1 MNPQPGSAR
10 GIGVLMVLVGILMG
24 SSSPSFAAGPE
35 VDYALHCM
43 GCHRQD
49 GGGTEG
55 KVPALKGSMGRFLSV
70 PGGREFLVQ
79 VPGTS
84 QSALSDAKVA
94 AVLNWMLQRFSPDQ
108 IPDDFVPYTADEI
121 SRLRI
126 PLASVKPVRDALLAA
141 IDARPDE

>member
-1 MNPQPGSAR
+1 
-10 GIGVLMVLVGILMG
+10 MG
-24 SSSPSFAAGPE
+24 ASPPSFAAGPE

-84 QSALSDAKVA
+84 QSALSDAK
-94 AVLNWMLQRFSPDQ
+94 
-108 IPDDFVPYTADEI
+108 
-121 SRLRI
+121 SRGRI
-126 PLASVKPVRDALLAA
+126 ELDAPA
-141 IDARPDE
+141 IQPRPDSR